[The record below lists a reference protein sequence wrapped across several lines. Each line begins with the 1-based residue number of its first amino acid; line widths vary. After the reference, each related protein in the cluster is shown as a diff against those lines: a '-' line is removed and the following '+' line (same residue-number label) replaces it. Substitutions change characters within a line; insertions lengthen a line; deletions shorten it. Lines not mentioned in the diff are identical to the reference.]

1 MPLTSEQGFL
11 IRETYS
17 GEKELSVCKAHGLT
31 QKGGS
36 RTKIDGF
43 SETERKSIKNAS
55 GGSTQVH
62 LTTQKHFISSL
73 QIEGLAIEFIR
84 LFCGANDFNFKGR
97 DRMFISE
104 IDPKIVESFNLFLS
118 DHKEKVIDLIISNGC
133 GITSVVYNDITNNVE
148 YEITVAEIMEKVKKA
163 EWKFMRGGVHLKYKG
178 KTLFHFQREGKK
190 SKSNRY
196 NVLWHIHRNLF
207 HDSAN

>member
-1 MPLTSEQGFL
+1 MPLTSEQGYQ

-17 GEKELSVCKAHGLT
+17 GEKELAVCKAHGLT

-55 GGSTQVH
+55 GSSTQVH
-62 LTTQKHFISSL
+62 LTTKKHFISSL
-73 QIEGLAIEFIR
+73 QIRGKAEEFIH
-84 LFCGANDFNFKGR
+84 LFCGSSDFNFKGR
-97 DRMFISE
+97 DRMFIPE
-104 IDPKIVESFNLFLS
+104 IDPQIVQAFHNFLTE
-118 DHKEKVIDLIISNGC
+118 HKKEIVNLIISNGC
-133 GITSVVYNDITNNVE
+133 DITSVVYNDIKNEVE
-148 YEITVAEIMEKVKKA
+148 YESTVSEILKKVEA
-163 EWKFMRGGVHLKYKG
+163 SEWKFMKGGVHLKYEG
-178 KTLFHFQREGKK
+178 KTIFHLQREGKK

-207 HDSAN
+207 Q